1 MGHRSDQ
8 GPRVRSGRRAPVKAL
23 IGAFIRRYG
32 WPAHGAER
40 PLSIG
45 HRGACAH
52 AHENTLASFHVAA
65 RLGAD
70 MWELD
75 ARLSRDGAVIVSH
88 DEVVTGADGRQV
100 VLAEH
105 DAADIARIRLRRGG
119 HVPLLQ
125 DVINLAIETSCG
137 LYVEVKERAAAPP
150 AMALLA
156 KSAVPFAAL
165 GSFDHETV
173 RALVAARPAEP
184 RFPISVLVRNGED
197 PFAAA
202 ADTGAEIIHL
212 CWERASDEP
221 DRLITPDL
229 LARAARENLIVVI
242 WHEERRAVLE
252 RLMAMPVAGIC
263 TDKPEMMNRYRPH
276 PEFPID
282 IVCHRGMNAVAPEN
296 TLHAARLCF
305 DQGFQVVELD
315 VRRTADGAL
324 AVIHDAVLDRTT
336 DGSGPVAARTMAEL
350 GRLSAGAWFDPFF
363 AGERVTPLAAFLEA
377 AGADGR
383 LYVEVKDTDPAATVA
398 EVKRAGLLSRVF
410 FWSPDPSRLAELR
423 RLSDDMQIMV
433 ERESFSSVHEA
444 IQILRPT
451 IVQFEAEMSVP
462 SEIEACRRAGV
473 APMVKYFGSDEGVF
487 ERIIRL
493 KPALINLNRPDIFL
507 AAYAS
512 VIGRRSHRAAFLGRT
527 SII

>member
-1 MGHRSDQ
+1 
-8 GPRVRSGRRAPVKAL
+8 VKAV
-23 IGAFIRRYG
+23 IEAFIRRYG
-32 WPAHGAER
+32 WPARAAQR

-52 AHENTLASFHVAA
+52 AHENTLASFRVAA
-65 RLGAD
+65 HLGAD

-75 ARLSRDGAVIVSH
+75 ARLSRDGVVVVSH
-88 DEVVTGADGRQV
+88 DEAVTGTDGRRI

-105 DAADIARIRLRRGG
+105 DAADIARMPLKRGG
-119 HVPLLQ
+119 YVPSLQ
-125 DVINLAIETSCG
+125 EVIDLAIETNCG
-137 LYVEVKERAAAPP
+137 LYVEVKERAAAAP
-150 AMALLA
+150 ALALLA
-156 KSAVPFAAL
+156 KSAVPFAGL
-165 GSFDHETV
+165 GSFDHDTV
-173 RALVAARPAEP
+173 RDLVATKGAEP
-184 RFPISVLVRNGED
+184 RFPVSVLVRNGED

-229 LARAARENLIVVI
+229 LARAAREKLAIVI

-276 PEFPID
+276 PDYPINV
-282 IVCHRGMNAVAPEN
+282 VCHRGMNALAPEN

-336 DGSGPVAARTMAEL
+336 DGSGLVAARTMAEL
-350 GRLSAGAWFDPFF
+350 GLLSAGMWFDPFF
-363 AGERVTPLAAFLEA
+363 ADERVMPLAAFLEA

-383 LYVEVKDTDPAATVA
+383 LYVEVKDTDPAVTLA
-398 EVKRAGLLSRVF
+398 EVRRAGVLPRVF
-410 FWSPDPSRLAELR
+410 FWSPDPARLIKLR
-423 RLSDDMQIMV
+423 GLSDDVAVMA
-433 ERESFSSVHEA
+433 ERGSFSSIVEA
-444 IQILRPT
+444 VDALRPS
-451 IVQFEAEMSVP
+451 IIQFDAEHDDLG
-462 SEIEACRRAGV
+462 EIETCRKAGV
-473 APMVKYFGSDEGVF
+473 APMIKYFGSDPAIF
-487 ERIIRL
+487 ETIIRL
-493 KPALINLNRPDIFL
+493 RPALINLDRPDVFL
-507 AAYAS
+507 AAYS
-512 VIGRRSHRAAFLGRT
+512 IVTGQGRPIARTIARHKLPSRGRSKA
-527 SII
+527 